1 MNLKR
6 YQTAQGTCWLL
17 RQGQRTMAKLG
28 PCSRAEALK
37 YLRQAERAYARQEA
51 SRELGIVEQ
60 LTVQEYAEIYRKRY
74 LRLKAHRTQQEEKK
88 VLDRFVK
95 VYGSQLLERITKANL
110 EDYKAARSEVVTREK
125 RPLAPST
132 VNIDVRYLKVFFN
145 KAVED
150 GYLSVSPAGRLFK
163 QLRVDR
169 PVVPEVKWTNLSR
182 FLRAAQIRPLVMTY
196 ALVTLKCGL
205 RPSETLRLTVEDVAE
220 AGRFLRIRSTPM
232 NPTKSRAERLV
243 PLTSDARE
251 WLRWLAMWWVHPR
264 NGKIVK
270 RDPKTQPYLFCHA
283 DGKPVGTFRH
293 GLRHLSEGLGMK
305 RMTPAVFRK
314 VFSSALGEE
323 DVHPEKVRLA
333 TGHATIDVLLKHYT
347 NVGLNEISKAISKW
361 PKVGLPPARGGADGG
376 RVAGDAKE

>member
-17 RQGQRTMAKLG
+17 RQGQRSVAKLG
-28 PCSRAEALK
+28 PCSHAEALK
-37 YLRQAERAYARQEA
+37 YLKQAERVYRRQEA
-51 SRELGIVEQ
+51 STALGIVEQ

-74 LRLKAHRTQQEEKK
+74 LLLKAHRTQQEEKK

-95 VYGSQLLERITKANL
+95 VYGSQLLDRITKANL
-110 EDYKAARSEVVTREK
+110 EDYKAARSEVLTREK

-132 VNIDVRYLKVFFN
+132 VNIDIRYLKVFFN

-169 PVVPEVKWTNLSR
+169 PVVPEVKWANLSR
-182 FLRAAQIRPLVMTY
+182 LFGAAQTRPLVMIY

-205 RPSETLRLTVEDVAE
+205 RPGETLRLTVEDVAE
-220 AGRFLRIRSTPM
+220 AGRYLRIRSTPM
-232 NPTKSRAERLV
+232 NPTKSRTERLV
-243 PLTSDARE
+243 PLASDARE
-251 WLRWLAMWWVHPR
+251 WLGWLAMWWVHPR

-283 DGKPVGTFRH
+283 NGKPVGSFRH
-293 GLRHLSEGLGMK
+293 GLRDLSEGLGMK
-305 RMTPAVFRK
+305 RLTPAVFRK
-314 VFSSALGEE
+314 VFSSALGEA
-323 DVHPEKVRLA
+323 DVNPEKVRLA

-347 NVGLNEISKAISKW
+347 AVKLNEVARVINTW
-361 PKVGLPPARGGADGG
+361 PKVELPPVRDDADLRRGVEG
-376 RVAGDAKE
+376 VKE

>member
-17 RQGQRTMAKLG
+17 RQGQRSVAKLG
-28 PCSRAEALK
+28 PCSHAEALK
-37 YLRQAERAYARQEA
+37 YLKQAERAYRRQEA
-51 SRELGIVEQ
+51 SRALGDVEQ
-60 LTVQEYAEIYRKRY
+60 ITVQEYVEIYRKRY
-74 LRLKAHRTQQEEKK
+74 LRHKAPRTQQEEKK
-88 VLDRFVK
+88 VQDRFVK
-95 VYGSQLLERITKANL
+95 VYGSQLLDRITKANL
-110 EDYKAARSEVVTREK
+110 EDYKAARSEVLTREE
-125 RPLAPST
+125 RPLAPTT
-132 VNIDVRYLKVFFN
+132 VNIDIRYLKVIFS

-169 PVVPEVKWTNLSR
+169 PVIPEVKWANISR
-182 FLRAAQIRPLVMTY
+182 LLLAAQRRPLVMIY

-220 AGRFLRIRSTPM
+220 SGDYLRIRSTPV
-232 NPTKSRAERLV
+232 NPAKSRSERLV
-243 PLTSDARE
+243 PLASDARA
-251 WLRWLAMWWVHPR
+251 WLEWLAMWWVQPR

-283 DGKPVGTFRH
+283 NGKPVKSFRH
-293 GLRHLSEGLGMK
+293 GLRDLSEGLGMK

-333 TGHATIDVLLKHYT
+333 TGHATIDVLLKYYT
-347 NVGLNEISKAISKW
+347 TVGLKVISKAINKW